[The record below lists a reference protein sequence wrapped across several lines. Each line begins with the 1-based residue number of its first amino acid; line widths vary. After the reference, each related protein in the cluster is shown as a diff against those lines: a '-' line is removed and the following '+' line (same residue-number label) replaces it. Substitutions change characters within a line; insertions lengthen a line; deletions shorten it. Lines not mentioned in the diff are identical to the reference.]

1 MEWMFQV
8 LIEKRRV
15 SFKFIFSFQK
25 NLKKILILIAVLAKR
40 MKVWERRLMKDFQ
53 VSPTILDATGEE
65 PTEIIPEDENPVQ
78 RFRRVAFKV
87 AQQTT
92 SSKWDDV
99 IEGVGCKVMSQIGRC
114 RNRKSFKNQQ
124 NLQKAMK
131 EAKKFVEQRSPI
143 QSRSMSP
150 IEINDPTTD
159 TLMELLKNLTDEN
172 NVVRTENMFNGRIN
186 PKSPMATL
194 GKQLQSAGV
203 DLASLAKSPVFRNS
217 LTPSTPS
224 TAIKKNQTLSE
235 KMDSEKQLEDK
246 SIASTS
252 PVSILK
258 ATPKSSPTPSV
269 SDIPVYKPPI
279 GIQSPPPIIQ
289 ITRTE
294 SQLGKKDKSFDSS
307 ESLDSASKRS
317 ATPSPTRINKRPS
330 PPLIDISVSRPVVQ
344 KPSGQG
350 MIPPPPVV
358 EKTPPSTPPIAE
370 TAKIFEPPKS
380 PKYSTIVNIP
390 PEDNKS
396 SMDSIISGS
405 KEMLVTTKE
414 PSLDANK
421 AACSPPCLRPIKKIE
436 DVTTIKRVH
445 KGHWL

>member
-1 MEWMFQV
+1 
-8 LIEKRRV
+8 
-15 SFKFIFSFQK
+15 
-25 NLKKILILIAVLAKR
+25 

-65 PTEIIPEDENPVQ
+65 AAEIIPEDENPVQ

-92 SSKWDDV
+92 SSKWDDA

-124 NLQKAMK
+124 NLQKAMN
-131 EAKKFVEQRSPI
+131 EAKKFVEQRSPV
-143 QSRSMSP
+143 QSRNMSP

-159 TLMELLKNLTDEN
+159 TLLELLKNLIDEN
-172 NVVRTENMFNGRIN
+172 NVVRTDNMFNGRIN

-203 DLASLAKSPVFRNS
+203 DLATLAKSPVFKHALN
-217 LTPSTPS
+217 PSTPS
-224 TAIKKNQTLSE
+224 TTIKQNQPVVKKSPQTLSE
-235 KMDSEKQLEDK
+235 KMDSQKQLNEI
-246 SIASTS
+246 SIASSMSSTS

-258 ATPKSSPTPSV
+258 SPSPSPSTPTPSAE
-269 SDIPVYKPPI
+269 DIPIYKPAN
-279 GIQSPPPIIQ
+279 GVQSPPPIIQ

-307 ESLDSASKRS
+307 DSLDSSASKKS
-317 ATPSPTRINKRPS
+317 VTPSPTKIIKRSS
-330 PPLIDISVSRPVVQ
+330 PPLIDISVSRPVAQ
-344 KPSGQG
+344 KPTRQG
-350 MIPPPPVV
+350 MIPPPPAV
-358 EKTPPSTPPIAE
+358 EKTPPPSTPPIVSE
-370 TAKIFEPPKS
+370 IAKTFEPPKS
-380 PKYSTIVNIP
+380 PKYSTIITIP
-390 PEDNKS
+390 TDDNKS
-396 SMDSIISGS
+396 SMDSVISGS
-405 KEMLVTTKE
+405 KEKLVSSNE

-436 DVTTIKRVH
+436 DVTTIKRVQ
-445 KGHWL
+445 KGQWL

>member
-1 MEWMFQV
+1 
-8 LIEKRRV
+8 
-15 SFKFIFSFQK
+15 
-25 NLKKILILIAVLAKR
+25 

-53 VSPTILDATGEE
+53 VSPSTMDEE
-65 PTEIIPEDENPVQ
+65 ATEIIPEDENPVQ

-87 AQQTT
+87 AQQTP

-159 TLMELLKNLTDEN
+159 TLLELLKNLTDEN
-172 NVVRTENMFNGRIN
+172 NIVRTDNMFNGKIN

-203 DLASLAKSPVFRNS
+203 DLASLAKSPVFRHA
-217 LTPSTPS
+217 LTPSTTINQNQSVVKSSP
-224 TAIKKNQTLSE
+224 QTLSQ
-235 KMDSEKQLEDK
+235 KMDVEKQLEK
-246 SIASTS
+246 KNIVCPMSPTA

-258 ATPKSSPTPSV
+258 SPSKPISINSTTPKLSPSSTPTPSV
-269 SDIPVYKPPI
+269 EDIPIYKPPN
-279 GIQSPPPIIQ
+279 GVQSPPPIIQ

-307 ESLDSASKRS
+307 DSLDSSVSKKS
-317 ATPSPTRINKRPS
+317 VTPSPTRITKRPS
-330 PPLIDISVSRPVVQ
+330 PPLIDISVSRPVAQ
-344 KPSGQG
+344 KPNGQG

-358 EKTPPSTPPIAE
+358 EKTPPSTPPIVAE
-370 TAKIFEPPKS
+370 ITKTFELPKS

-390 PEDNKS
+390 PDDNKS
-396 SMDSIISGS
+396 SMDSVISGIFS
-405 KEMLVTTKE
+405 IQ
-414 PSLDANK
+414 DF
-421 AACSPPCLRPIKKIE
+421 SPKFYLIFFFR
-436 DVTTIKRVH
+436 
-445 KGHWL
+445 